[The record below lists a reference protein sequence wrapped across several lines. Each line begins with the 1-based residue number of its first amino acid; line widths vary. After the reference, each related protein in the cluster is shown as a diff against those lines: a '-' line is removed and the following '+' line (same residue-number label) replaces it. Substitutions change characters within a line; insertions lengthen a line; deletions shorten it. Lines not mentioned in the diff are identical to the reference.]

1 MTFNEGNTP
10 EAMITHTLTHLSA
23 PHTRWTFVKATELP
37 RKETDVCVW
46 PWVTEA
52 LVRLNPE
59 IAANPALADEV
70 VYKLQALIQGGGRNL
85 VGANEEFTA
94 WLRGE
99 KSMPFGENHAH
110 VPVRLIDFERAENN
124 RLVVT
129 QQYTY
134 RAAAEKRFD
143 HMLLVNGM
151 PLAVGEIKTATRK
164 AVTWA
169 DGAKDFMEDYWKTCP
184 GIFVPNVL
192 CFASEGKT
200 FRYSAIGGRHHDW
213 APWRETTDRT
223 PSPLLEVQKGV
234 EGLLNP
240 ATLLEMLQDYTIFP
254 VLKGGQKVKVIARY
268 PQVETVEQIVERVVE
283 GRLKRGLI
291 WHFQGSGKSLLM
303 AFAAQKLKTTPELKN
318 PTVIIVV
325 DRTDLNTQIGA
336 TFDGAQVPN
345 IVNADSRKD
354 LEKLLREDTRQ
365 TIITT
370 IHKFGEAEGVLNER
384 SNIIVM
390 VDEAHRTQEGDLGR
404 KMRAA
409 LPGAFLFGLTG
420 TPIAR
425 KDRNTFAWF
434 GTDED
439 EGGFL
444 NHYSYQ
450 QSIRDGATLPVN
462 FEPRPAHLK
471 VDRAAIDASMEALAA
486 EERLS
491 DADTQELVKRAGRME
506 HLFKAPKRL
515 QAIADDIVD
524 HFRGKVEPS
533 GFKGQVVMY
542 DREACVRMKL
552 LLDERLGP
560 DASEVVMITQQGD
573 LEKWQELGL
582 AVTKDQFERWTELD
596 KDPSKLEKLLD
607 RFRDKKDPL
616 KLLIVTSKLLTGFD
630 APINQVMYLDKPL
643 RDHTLL
649 QAICR
654 TNRLYPEKRNGVVV
668 DYLGVFDD
676 VAKALDFDP
685 ASIEGV
691 IQNLEELGQQFP
703 AAMETALA
711 YFDGVDRTQDGF
723 EGLLAAQEKLPTAE
737 ERDNF
742 AADYSVIHR
751 LWEILSPSEVLNPF
765 VSDYRWLSSVYESL
779 QPPSGIG
786 VLLWHTLGAKTLDL
800 IHQHVSVDHIPDDL
814 ETLVLDGDILGILNP
829 DDQKKK
835 GQQITLAIE
844 RILRKKG
851 NQAKFEKLGERL
863 ERLNERYAQ
872 GITGGL
878 AWLKELLE
886 LAREVLEVEQEEKV
900 EVIPDGKA
908 ALTALF
914 EEHRGENTPEIVGR
928 IVDDIDALV
937 RAARFDGW
945 QATNVGERSM
955 KQALRRALLKYRLHE
970 DADLFDKAY
979 AYIQQ
984 YY

>member
-1 MTFNEGNTP
+1 MTFNEANTA
-10 EAMITHTLTHLSA
+10 EELVIHTLGTLPGH
-23 PHTRWTFVKATELP
+23 RWTYVKATELP
-37 RKETDVCVW
+37 RKAQDVCVW
-46 PWVTEA
+46 PLVTEA

-59 IAANPALADEV
+59 IAANPTLADEV
-70 VYKLQALIQGGGRNL
+70 IYRLQAILQGGGRNL
-85 VGANEEFTA
+85 IGANEEFTS

-110 VPVRLIDFERAENN
+110 VPVRLIDFEDIANN
-124 RLVVT
+124 SLIVT

-134 RAAAEKRFD
+134 KAGAEKRFD
-143 HMLLVNGM
+143 PVLLVNGI
-151 PLAVGEIKTATRK
+151 PLAVGEMKTPVRK
-164 AVTWA
+164 AVSWA
-169 DGAKDFMEDYWKTCP
+169 DGAKDFLEDYWKTCP
-184 GIFVPNVL
+184 AMFVPNVL

-200 FRYSAIGGRHHDW
+200 FRYSAVGGTHEHW
-213 APWRETTDRT
+213 APWRETTDRA
-223 PSPLLEVQKGV
+223 PSPLLEVKKAT

-240 ATLLEMLQDYTIFP
+240 ETLLGMLRDFTIFP
-254 VLKGGQKVKVIARY
+254 VLKGGRKVKVIARY
-268 PQVETVEQIVERVVE
+268 PQVETVNQIVERVVE

-303 AFAAQKLKTTPELKN
+303 AFAAQKLKSTPELKN

-336 TFDGAQVPN
+336 TFDGAQIPN
-345 IVNADSRKD
+345 LVMANSRKE
-354 LEKLLREDTRQ
+354 LEQLLREDTRQ

-409 LPGAFLFGLTG
+409 LPNAFLFGLTG

-434 GTDED
+434 GTTED
-439 EGGFL
+439 QGGFL

-462 FEPRPAHLK
+462 FEPRPASLK
-471 VDRAAIDASMEALAA
+471 VNREAVDAGMEALAA
-486 EERLS
+486 ENRLS

-515 QAIADDIVD
+515 AAIADDIVA
-524 HFRGKVEPS
+524 HFQAKIAS
-533 GFKGQVVMY
+533 AGFKGQVVMY

-560 DASEVVMITQQGD
+560 DASEVVMITQPGD
-573 LEKWQELGL
+573 LEKWQE
-582 AVTKDQFERWTELD
+582 AKIPVTQTQFDRWTELD
-596 KDPSKLEKLLD
+596 QDPAKLEKLLD
-607 RFRDKKDPL
+607 RFRDRKDPL
-616 KLLIVTSKLLTGFD
+616 QLLIVTSKLLTGFD

-654 TNRLYPEKRNGVVV
+654 TNRLYPGKENGLVV

-676 VAKALDFDP
+676 VAGAMDFDP
-685 ASIEGV
+685 KSIEGV
-691 IQNLEELGQQFP
+691 IQNLEELAGQFP
-703 AAMETALA
+703 AAMAAALS
-711 YFDGVDRTQDGF
+711 YFPGVDRTQGGF
-723 EGLLAAQEKLPTAE
+723 EGLLAAQEKVTTSEL
-737 ERDNF
+737 RDEF
-742 AADYSVIHR
+742 AADYSVVHR
-751 LWEILSPSEVLNPF
+751 LWEVLSPSDVLTPF
-765 VSDYRWLSSVYESL
+765 EGDYRWLSAVYESL

-786 VLLWHTLGAKTLDL
+786 VLLWHSLGPKTMEL
-800 IHQHVSVDHIPDDL
+800 IHRNVTVEHIPDDL
-814 ETLVLDGDILGILNP
+814 ETLVLDAGILDILTE
-829 DDQKKK
+829 DDQQKK
-835 GQQITLAIE
+835 GKQILVAVE
-844 RILRKKG
+844 RILRRKG
-851 NQAKFEKLGERL
+851 GQARYEKLGERL

-886 LAREVLEVEQEEKV
+886 IAREVVAIEQEEAV

-928 IVDDIDALV
+928 VVDDIDELV

-945 QATNVGERSM
+945 QATVAGDRTM

-979 AYIQQ
+979 AYIRQ

>member
-1 MTFNEGNTP
+1 MTFNEANTA
-10 EAMITHTLTHLSA
+10 EELVIQTLRTLPGH
-23 PHTRWTFVKATELP
+23 RWTYVKATDLP
-37 RKETDVCVW
+37 RKAQDVCVW
-46 PWVTEA
+46 PVVTEA

-70 VYKLQALIQGGGRNL
+70 IYKLQATLQGGGRNL
-85 VGANEEFTA
+85 IGANEEFTS

-110 VPVRLIDFERAENN
+110 VPVRLIDFDDIGNN
-124 RLVVT
+124 SLIVT

-134 RAAAEKRFD
+134 KAGAEKRFD
-143 HMLLVNGM
+143 PVLLVNGI
-151 PLAVGEIKTATRK
+151 PLAIGEMKTPVRK
-164 AVTWA
+164 AVSWA
-169 DGAKDFMEDYWKTCP
+169 DGAKDFLEDYWKTCP
-184 GIFVPNVL
+184 AMFVPNVL

-200 FRYSAIGGRHHDW
+200 FRYSAVGGTHEHW
-213 APWRETTDRT
+213 APWRETTDRA
-223 PSPLLEVQKGV
+223 PSPLLEVKKAT

-240 ATLLEMLQDYTIFP
+240 ETLLGMLRDFTIFP
-254 VLKGGQKVKVIARY
+254 VLKGGRKVKVIARY
-268 PQVETVEQIVERVVE
+268 PQVETVDQIVERVVD

-303 AFAAQKLKTTPELKN
+303 AFAAQKLKSTPALKN

-336 TFDGAQVPN
+336 TFDGAQIPN
-345 IVNADSRKD
+345 LVMANSRKE
-354 LEKLLREDTRQ
+354 LARLLREDTRQ

-384 SNIIVM
+384 SNIIMM

-404 KMRAA
+404 KMRAS
-409 LPGAFLFGLTG
+409 LPNAFLFGLTG

-425 KDRNTFAWF
+425 KDRNTFGAF
-434 GTDED
+434 GTAED

-462 FEPRPAHLK
+462 FEPRPAHLQ
-471 VDRAAIDASMEALAA
+471 VDRAAIDASMAALAA
-486 EERLS
+486 ENRLS

-515 QAIADDIVD
+515 AAIADDIVE
-524 HFRGKVEPS
+524 HFQSKVAPA

-552 LLDERLGP
+552 LLDEHLGP
-560 DASEVVMITQQGD
+560 DASEVVMITQPGD
-573 LEKWQELGL
+573 LEKWQEAGIP
-582 AVTKDQFERWTELD
+582 VTQVQFDRWTELD
-596 KDPSKLEKLLD
+596 QDPAKLEKLLD
-607 RFRDKKDPL
+607 RFRDRKDPL
-616 KLLIVTSKLLTGFD
+616 QLLIVTNKLLTGFD

-654 TNRLYPEKRNGVVV
+654 TNRLYPGKENGLVV

-685 ASIEGV
+685 KSIEGV
-691 IQNLEELGQQFP
+691 IQNLEELAKQFP
-703 AAMETALA
+703 AAMTAALS
-711 YFDGVDRTQDGF
+711 YFPGVDRTQGGF
-723 EGLLAAQEKLPTAE
+723 EGLLAAQEKVPTSE
-737 ERDNF
+737 LRDEF
-742 AADYSVIHR
+742 AADYSVVHR
-751 LWEILSPSEVLNPF
+751 LWEVLSPSDILTPF
-765 VSDYRWLSSVYESL
+765 EGDYHWLSAVYESL
-779 QPPSGIG
+779 KPPSGIG
-786 VLLWHTLGAKTLDL
+786 VLLWHSLGPKTLDL
-800 IHQHVSVDHIPDDL
+800 IHRNVTVEHIPGDL
-814 ETLVLDGDILGILNP
+814 KTMVLDSDLLGILNP
-829 DDQKKK
+829 DDQEKAGK
-835 GQQITLAIE
+835 QIILAIE

-851 NQAKFEKLGERL
+851 NQAQYEQLGERL

-872 GITGGL
+872 GITAGL

-886 LAREVLEVEQEEKV
+886 IAREVVWIEQEEDI

-928 IVDDIDALV
+928 IVDDIDELV
-937 RAARFDGW
+937 RATRFDDW
-945 QATNVGERSM
+945 QATVAGDREM
-955 KQALRRALLKYRLHE
+955 KRALRRALLKYRLHE

-979 AYIQQ
+979 EYVKQ

>member
-1 MTFNEGNTP
+1 MTFNEANTA
-10 EAMITHTLTHLSA
+10 EELVIHTLSTLSG
-23 PHTRWTFVKATELP
+23 HHWKYVKATELP
-37 RKETDVCVW
+37 RKAQDVCVW
-46 PWVTEA
+46 PLVTEA

-70 VYKLQALIQGGGRNL
+70 IYRLQAVLQGGGRNL
-85 VGANEEFTA
+85 IGANEEFTS

-99 KSMPFGENHAH
+99 KSMPFGENHTH
-110 VPVRLIDFERAENN
+110 VPVRLIDFDDIGNN
-124 RLVVT
+124 SLIVT

-134 RAAAEKRFD
+134 KAAAEKRFD
-143 HMLLVNGM
+143 PVLLVNGI
-151 PLAVGEIKTATRK
+151 PLAVGEMKTPVRK
-164 AVTWA
+164 SVSWA
-169 DGAKDFMEDYWKTCP
+169 DGAKDFLDDYWKTCP
-184 GIFVPNVL
+184 AMFVPNVL

-200 FRYSAIGGRHHDW
+200 FRYSAVGGTHEHW
-213 APWRETTDRT
+213 APWRQTTDRA
-223 PSPLLEVQKGV
+223 PSPLLEVKKATA
-234 EGLLNP
+234 GLLNP
-240 ATLLEMLQDYTIFP
+240 ETLLGMLRDFTIFP
-254 VLKGGQKVKVIARY
+254 VLKGGRKVKVIARY
-268 PQVETVEQIVERVVE
+268 PQVETVNQIVDRVVE

-303 AFAAQKLKTTPELKN
+303 AFAAQKLKSAPELKN

-336 TFDGAQVPN
+336 TFDGAQIPN
-345 IVNADSRKD
+345 LVMANSRKE
-354 LEKLLREDTRQ
+354 LGQLLREDTRQ

-404 KMRAA
+404 KMRGA
-409 LPGAFLFGLTG
+409 LPNAFLFGLTG

-425 KDRNTFAWF
+425 KDRNTFGAF

-462 FEPRPAHLK
+462 FEPRPASLK
-471 VDRAAIDASMEALAA
+471 VDRAAIDTSMEALAA
-486 EERLS
+486 VNRLS
-491 DADTQELVKRAGRME
+491 AEDTQELVKRAGRME

-515 QAIADDIVD
+515 AAIADDIVA
-524 HFRGKVEPS
+524 HFQSKVAPA

-560 DASEVVMITQQGD
+560 DASEVVMITQAGD
-573 LEKWQELGL
+573 LEKWQE
-582 AVTKDQFERWTELD
+582 AKIPVTQVQFDRWTELD
-596 KDPSKLEKLLD
+596 QDPAKLEKLLD
-607 RFRDKKDPL
+607 RFRDRKDPL
-616 KLLIVTSKLLTGFD
+616 QLLIVTSKLLTGFD

-654 TNRLYPEKRNGVVV
+654 TNRLYPGKENGLVV

-685 ASIEGV
+685 KSIEGV
-691 IQNLEELGQQFP
+691 IQNLEELAKQFP
-703 AAMETALA
+703 AAVETALS
-711 YFDGVDRTQDGF
+711 YFPGVDRTQGGF
-723 EGLLAAQEKLPTAE
+723 EGLLAAQEKVPTSE
-737 ERDNF
+737 LRDEF
-742 AADYSVIHR
+742 AADFSVVHR
-751 LWEILSPSEVLNPF
+751 LWEVLSPSDVLTPF
-765 VSDYRWLSSVYESL
+765 ESDYRWLSAVYESL

-786 VLLWHTLGAKTLDL
+786 VLLWHSLGPKTLDL
-800 IHQHVSVDHIPDDL
+800 IHRNVTVDHIPDDL
-814 ETLVLDGDILGILNP
+814 ETLVLDGDILDILNP
-829 DDQKKK
+829 DDQDKK
-835 GQQITLAIE
+835 GKQIILAIE
-844 RILRKKG
+844 RVLRRKG
-851 NQAKFEKLGERL
+851 GQTKFEKLGERL

-872 GITGGL
+872 GIAGGL
-878 AWLKELLE
+878 EWLKELLE
-886 LAREVLEVEQEEKV
+886 IAREVVEIEQEEEV
-900 EVIPDGKA
+900 DVIPDGKA

-928 IVDDIDALV
+928 IVDDIDSLV
-937 RAARFDGW
+937 RAVRFDGW
-945 QATNVGERSM
+945 QATTAGDRTI

-970 DADLFDKAY
+970 DGDLFDKAY
-979 AYIQQ
+979 AYIRQ

>member
-110 VPVRLIDFERAENN
+110 VPVRLVDFENPENN
-124 RLVVT
+124 SLVVT

-143 HMLLVNGM
+143 HVLLVNGM

-184 GIFVPNVL
+184 GMFVPNVL

-303 AFAAQKLKTTPELKN
+303 AFAAQKLKTTRELKN

-325 DRTDLNTQIGA
+325 DRTDLNTQIGS

-384 SNIIVM
+384 RNIIVM

-573 LEKWQELGL
+573 LEKWQQLGL

-607 RFRDKKDPL
+607 RFRDRKDPL

-703 AAMETALA
+703 AAIETALA

-723 EGLLAAQEKLPTAE
+723 EGLLSAQENLPTAE

-742 AADYSVIHR
+742 AADYSVVHR

-765 VSDYRWLSSVYESL
+765 VNDYRWLSSVYESL

-829 DDQKKK
+829 DDQNKK
-835 GQQITLAIE
+835 GKQIVLAIE

-886 LAREVLEVEQEEKV
+886 LAREVLEVEQEEEV

-937 RAARFDGW
+937 RAARFEGW
-945 QATNVGERSM
+945 QATVAGDRDM
-955 KQALRRALLKYRLHE
+955 RKALRKALLKYKLHE
-970 DADLFDKAY
+970 DGELFDKAY
-979 AYIQQ
+979 AYIKQ

>member
-110 VPVRLIDFERAENN
+110 VPVRLIDFENPENN
-124 RLVVT
+124 SLVVT

-143 HMLLVNGM
+143 HVLLVNGM

-184 GIFVPNVL
+184 GMFVPNVL

-200 FRYSAIGGRHHDW
+200 FRYSAVGGRHHDW

-223 PSPLLEVQKGV
+223 PSPLLEVQKAT

-325 DRTDLNTQIGA
+325 DRTDLNMQIGA

-345 IVNADSRKD
+345 IVNADSRKE

-370 IHKFGEAEGVLNER
+370 IHKFGEADGVLNER

-404 KMRAA
+404 KIRAA
-409 LPGAFLFGLTG
+409 LPNAFLFGLTG

-491 DADTQELVKRAGRME
+491 DEDTQELVKRAGRME

-515 QAIADDIVD
+515 EAIADDIVD
-524 HFRGKVEPS
+524 HFRKKVEPS

-560 DASEVVMITQQGD
+560 DASEVVMITQPED
-573 LEKWQELGL
+573 LEKWNEMGL
-582 AVTKDQFERWTELD
+582 TVTKAQFERWTELD
-596 KDPSKLEKLLD
+596 KDASKLEKLLD
-607 RFRDKKDPL
+607 RFRDRKDPL

-654 TNRLYPEKRNGVVV
+654 TNRLYPEKQSGVVV

-742 AADYSVIHR
+742 AADYSVVHR

-765 VSDYRWLSSVYESL
+765 VNDYRWLSSVYESL

-829 DDQKKK
+829 DDQNKK
-835 GQQITLAIE
+835 GKQIVLAIE

-886 LAREVLEVEQEEKV
+886 LAREVLEVEQEEEV

-937 RAARFDGW
+937 RAARFEGW
-945 QATNVGERSM
+945 QATVAGDRDM
-955 KQALRRALLKYRLHE
+955 RKALRKALLKYKLHE
-970 DADLFDKAY
+970 DGELFDKAY
-979 AYIQQ
+979 AYIKQ